1 MDDVGQEKM
10 VAETKTRGLGLAY
23 SGSSGNKNS
32 ESRTAIIKRRKRVA
46 HRRKLKRSHANG

>member
-10 VAETKTRGLGLAY
+10 VEETKTGGPALADA
-23 SGSSGNKNS
+23 GSSGNKNS
-32 ESRTAIIKRRKRVA
+32 QSRTAVIKRRKKAA